1 MIYMQHR
8 SYRGWCLVM
17 YTSGSTG
24 VPKGV
29 ELTHVNF
36 VSVIASTIAQGV
48 VKPTSD
54 DTIIA

>member
-1 MIYMQHR
+1 
-8 SYRGWCLVM
+8 M